1 MLDVQPATPM
11 ALPASFRVDVAERRW
26 TTHRSGVTAS
36 LLAAMLDEVG
46 HGVMLISSG
55 LHLLHAN
62 HVARQDLDDEAHPLT
77 IRGQSVGARSVID
90 GQELQR
96 AVVSAGR
103 GLRSVLMLGL
113 GADKVSL
120 AVVPLATDEVDPPV
134 LLCLGSRSVGEPLS
148 LSCFA
153 RHHGLSPAERRVL
166 EALCEGLEPR
176 AIAVQFGV
184 GLATV
189 RTQIRSIRRK
199 TEAADITTL
208 VRMVAR
214 LPPLVSTLRTTR
226 AM

>member
-11 ALPASFRVDVAERRW
+11 ALPASFRVDAAERRW

-103 GLRSVLMLGL
+103 GLRSVLMLGQ

-214 LPPLVSTLRTTR
+214 LPPLVGTLRTTR